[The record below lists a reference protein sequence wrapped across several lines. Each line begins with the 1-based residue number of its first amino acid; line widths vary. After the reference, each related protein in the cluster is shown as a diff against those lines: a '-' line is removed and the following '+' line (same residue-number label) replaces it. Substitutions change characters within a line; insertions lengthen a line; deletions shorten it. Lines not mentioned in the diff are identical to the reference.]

1 MWLISNV
8 TLILFASITFQS
20 LSIFIIGNLFLALG
34 NLLINIGAKCEN
46 KIQYSHI
53 FNLCFFVYLL
63 YAVVCYFYMDWLDYK
78 TLLVSDSITA
88 YIPYT
93 ERFIK
98 MNSFSEMWNTIYNNS
113 VTGKY
118 AHTGIIL
125 IYFAMVG
132 KIAYLFDNELFFNL
146 QISLLF
152 LSSFIS
158 VFVYKL
164 LHDNEIKNSY
174 RWTLIYSFLSINFYY
189 STLILRDIPIALLY
203 LIVFCHIFNR
213 YSLKNLCIIVLCVL
227 VIWGI
232 RPQNGLFILLYLLT
246 PFVKDRFEI
255 KETIFVI
262 TIVLLIGFIF
272 FKLEGMDMYEQN
284 QTGFYN
290 RLQIVDSTSVLN
302 KFNLLP
308 PIISHAVKVIYI
320 LLSPI
325 PCWSFM
331 AIGTSANEL
340 NNLLGFPRAI
350 GTYYNYIILGFI
362 LFGLRTFF
370 KSDILQKYKYS
381 LLISLLFI
389 ALQSNSTEL
398 RRIMLCFPILLLY
411 STIVIDNM
419 PPKTS
424 HRVIEYMTLI
434 FVIAQIIG
442 MTKYL

>member
-1 MWLISNV
+1 MWLIANII
-8 TLILFASITFQS
+8 LILFASVIFKS
-20 LSIFIIGNLFLALG
+20 FSIFITGNLFLTLG
-34 NLLINIGAKCEN
+34 NLLINIGAKHEN
-46 KIQYSHI
+46 KIQYRHI
-53 FNLCFFVYLL
+53 FNLSFFIYLL
-63 YAVVCYFYMDWLDYK
+63 YAVVCYFYMHLWDYK
-78 TLLVSDSITA
+78 TLLVTDSITA

-93 ERFIK
+93 EQFVK
-98 MNSFSEMWNTIYNNS
+98 MNSFSEMWNTIYSNS
-113 VTGKY
+113 DTGKY

-164 LHDNEIKNSY
+164 LHDNGIKNSY
-174 RWTLIYSFLSINFYY
+174 RWALIYSFLSINFYY

-203 LIVFCHIFNR
+203 LIVFCYIFNR
-213 YSLKNLCIIVLCVL
+213 YSVKSLCIIFLCVL

-246 PFVKDRFEI
+246 PFIKDRFEM
-255 KETIFVI
+255 KETILVVI
-262 TIVLLIGFIF
+262 MVLLIGFIF
-272 FKLEGMDMYEQN
+272 FKFDGMDMYMQN

-290 RLQIVDSTSVLN
+290 RLQIADSTSVLN
-302 KFNLLP
+302 QFNIFP
-308 PIISHAVKVIYI
+308 PVISHAIKAIYI

-331 AIGTSANEL
+331 AIGASANEL

-350 GTYYNYIILGFI
+350 GTYYNYIMLGFI
-362 LFGLRTFF
+362 LFGLRMFF
-370 KSDILQKYKYS
+370 KSGILPKYKYS
-381 LLISLLFI
+381 LLVSLLFI
-389 ALQSNSTEL
+389 GLQSNSTEL

-411 STIVIDNM
+411 STILIDNI
-419 PPKTS
+419 PSRTT
-424 HRVIEYMTLI
+424 HRVIEYMTLL
-434 FVIAQIIG
+434 FVVVQIIG
-442 MTKYL
+442 MTKYI